1 MATESVSHPQATGAL
16 TPARARSVP
25 RRERIGDTLY
35 SWLLIVP
42 AMILILTFAIIPLV
56 YAINVSFR
64 FADLTTPRRVAEYV
78 GFTNFYYA
86 LNDSFFWDSVGRTL
100 TFSVFAVA
108 IEMILGVAL
117 AFLLHSQ
124 RWFKGIARSLFILPL
139 AVSPYAIGLVWQY
152 MYHPDF
158 GVYNYLLTLVGIP
171 EQRWLSEPGLA
182 MASIIAFDVWQW
194 TPFVTLIA
202 LAGLQALPKEPFEA
216 ARLDNAS
223 FWRVLR
229 TLTFPM
235 LSPVLTLVLVL
246 RAMDAVRLYDA
257 VVALTRGG
265 PGTSTEV
272 LTYYLYRLGL
282 EKFRLD
288 RASSMALLFLYA
300 TVVFTGLALRRFM
313 KQLSER
319 AQARA

>member
-1 MATESVSHPQATGAL
+1 MATESVTSPTTATAQTHL
-16 TPARARSVP
+16 RSAP
-25 RRERIGDTLY
+25 RTERMSDMLY

-42 AMILILTFAIIPLV
+42 AMILILIFAIIPLV

-64 FADLTTPRRVAEYV
+64 FADLTSPRGVAEYV
-78 GFTNFYYA
+78 GLANFHFA
-86 LNDSFFWDSVGRTL
+86 LQDEFFWSSVQRTL
-100 TFSVFAVA
+100 TFAVFAVV

-117 AFLLHSQ
+117 AFLLNGQ
-124 RWFKGIARSLFILPL
+124 RWFKGIARGLFILPL
-139 AVSPYAIGLVWQY
+139 AVSPYAVGLIWRY

-158 GVYNYLLTLVGIP
+158 GVYNHLLSLLGLP
-171 EQRWLSEPGLA
+171 EQNWLSEPGLA

-194 TPFVTLIA
+194 TSFVTLIT

-223 FWRVLR
+223 TWRVLR

-235 LSPVLTLVLVL
+235 LAPVLTLVLVL

-257 VVALTRGG
+257 VVSLTAGG

-282 EKFRLD
+282 KYFKLD
-288 RASSMALLFLYA
+288 QASAMALLFLFA

-313 KQLSER
+313 RQLGER
-319 AQARA
+319 SAASN

>member
-1 MATESVSHPQATGAL
+1 MAGETVLHESTKSSTL
-16 TPARARSVP
+16 RLP
-25 RRERIGDTLY
+25 RQERISDLLY
-35 SWLLIVP
+35 SWLLVIP
-42 AMILILTFAIIPLV
+42 ALILLLIFAVIPLA

-64 FADLTTPRRVAEYV
+64 FADLTSPKGVAEFV
-78 GFTNFYYA
+78 GLLNFKFA
-86 LNDSFFWDSVGRTL
+86 LNDQFFWDSIQRTL
-100 TFSVFAVA
+100 IFAISAVGV
-108 IEMILGVAL
+108 EMILGIAL
-117 AFLLHSQ
+117 AFLLNSQ
-124 RWFKGIARSLFILPL
+124 RWFKGITRSLFILPL
-139 AVSPYAIGLVWQY
+139 AISPYAVGLIWRY

-158 GVYNYLLTLVGIP
+158 GVFNQLVSMIGLP

-223 FWRVLR
+223 TWRVLR

-235 LSPVLTLVLVL
+235 LAPVLTLVLVL
-246 RAMDAVRLYDA
+246 RAMDAVRLYDP
-257 VVALTRGG
+257 VISLTAGG

-282 EKFRLD
+282 QYFRVD
-288 RASSMALLFLYA
+288 RASAMALLFLFA

-313 KQLSER
+313 RRIAER
-319 AQARA
+319 SQANT

>member
-1 MATESVSHPQATGAL
+1 MSEL
-16 TPARARSVP
+16 TYA
-25 RRERIGDTLY
+25 
-35 SWLLIVP
+35 WLLVLP
-42 AMILILTFAIIPLV
+42 ALILLLIFAIIPLG

-64 FADLTTPRRVAEYV
+64 FADLTSPRGVAEWV
-78 GFTNFYYA
+78 GLENFRFA
-86 LNDSFFWDSVGRTL
+86 LNDQFFWDSIQRTL
-100 TFSVFAVA
+100 IFAVFAVG
-108 IEMILGVAL
+108 IEMALGIAL

-139 AVSPYAIGLVWQY
+139 AISPYAVGLIWRY

-158 GVYNYLLTLVGIP
+158 GVFNQLVSAVGIP
-171 EQRWLSEPGLA
+171 EQNWLSNPGLA

-194 TPFVTLIA
+194 TPFVALIT

-223 FWRVLR
+223 TWRVLR

-235 LSPVLTLVLVL
+235 LAPVLTLVLVL
-246 RAMDAVRLYDA
+246 RAMDAVRLYDP
-257 VVALTRGG
+257 VISLTAGG

-282 EKFRLD
+282 KFFRVD
-288 RASSMALLFLYA
+288 RASAMALLFLYA

-313 KQLSER
+313 RQIAER
-319 AQARA
+319 SQASS

>member
-1 MATESVSHPQATGAL
+1 MPNKMVADVMPESAV
-16 TPARARSVP
+16 VP
-25 RRERIGDTLY
+25 FDTLPKRERVSELLY
-35 SWLLIVP
+35 SWLLVIP
-42 AMILILTFAIIPLV
+42 ALILLLIFAIIPLS

-64 FADLTTPRRVAEYV
+64 FADLTSPRGVAEFV
-78 GFTNFYYA
+78 GLANFQFA
-86 LNDSFFWDSVGRTL
+86 LDDQFFWDSVQRTL
-100 TFSVFAVA
+100 IFAVFAVGV
-108 IEMILGVAL
+108 EMVLGIGL
-117 AFLLHSQ
+117 AFLLNSQ
-124 RWFKGIARSLFILPL
+124 RWFKGITRSLFILPL
-139 AVSPYAIGLVWQY
+139 AISPYAVGLIWRY

-158 GVYNYLLTLVGIP
+158 GVFNQLVSMVGLP
-171 EQRWLSEPGLA
+171 EQNWLSNPGLA
-182 MASIIAFDVWQW
+182 MASIVAFDVWQW

-223 FWRVLR
+223 RWRILW

-235 LSPVLTLVLVL
+235 LAPVLTLVLVL

-257 VVALTRGG
+257 VISLTAGG

-282 EKFRLD
+282 QYFRVD
-288 RASSMALLFLYA
+288 RASAMALLFLFA

-313 KQLSER
+313 RRIAER
-319 AQARA
+319 SQANT

>member
-1 MATESVSHPQATGAL
+1 VG
-16 TPARARSVP
+16 
-25 RRERIGDTLY
+25 
-35 SWLLIVP
+35 
-42 AMILILTFAIIPLV
+42 
-56 YAINVSFR
+56 
-64 FADLTTPRRVAEYV
+64 EYV
-78 GFTNFYYA
+78 GLTNFHFA
-86 LNDSFFWDSVGRTL
+86 LQDEFFWSSVGRTL
-100 TFSVFAVA
+100 TFAVFAVL
-108 IEMILGVAL
+108 IEMVLGVAL
-117 AFLLHSQ
+117 AFLLNSQ
-124 RWFKGIARSLFILPL
+124 RWFKGITRSLFILPL
-139 AVSPYAIGLVWQY
+139 AVSPYAVGLIWRY

-158 GVYNYLLTLVGIP
+158 GVYNHLLSMLGLP
-171 EQRWLSEPGLA
+171 EQIWLSEPGLA

-194 TPFVTLIA
+194 TSFVTLIT

-223 FWRVLR
+223 TWRVLR

-257 VVALTRGG
+257 VVSLTAGG

-282 EKFRLD
+282 KYFRLD
-288 RASSMALLFLYA
+288 RASAMALLFLYA

-313 KQLSER
+313 RQLSER

>member
-1 MATESVSHPQATGAL
+1 MTGQIVTQGVHRPDLAQAGSA
-16 TPARARSVP
+16 P
-25 RRERIGDTLY
+25 RRGRISELTY
-35 SWLLIVP
+35 AWLLVLP
-42 AMILILTFAIIPLV
+42 ALILLLIFAIIPLG

-64 FADLTTPRRVAEYV
+64 FADLTSPRGVAEWV
-78 GFTNFYYA
+78 GLENFRFA
-86 LNDSFFWDSVGRTL
+86 LNDQFFWDSIQRTL
-100 TFSVFAVA
+100 IFAVFAVG
-108 IEMILGVAL
+108 IEMALGIAL

-139 AVSPYAIGLVWQY
+139 AISPYAVGLIWRY

-158 GVYNYLLTLVGIP
+158 GVFNQLVSAVGIP
-171 EQRWLSEPGLA
+171 EQNWLSNPGLA

-194 TPFVTLIA
+194 TPFVALIT

-223 FWRVLR
+223 TWRVLR

-235 LSPVLTLVLVL
+235 LAPVLTLVLVL
-246 RAMDAVRLYDA
+246 RAMDAVRLYDP
-257 VVALTRGG
+257 VISLTAGG

-282 EKFRLD
+282 KFFRVD
-288 RASSMALLFLYA
+288 RASAMALLFLYA

-313 KQLSER
+313 RQIAER
-319 AQARA
+319 SQASS

>member
-1 MATESVSHPQATGAL
+1 MSGETVINVVQESQVTQAR
-16 TPARARSVP
+16 TPP
-25 RRERIGDTLY
+25 KRERISELLY
-35 SWLLIVP
+35 AWLLVIP
-42 AMILILTFAIIPLV
+42 ALILLLIFAIIPLA

-64 FADLTTPRRVAEYV
+64 FADLTSPRGVAEYV
-78 GFTNFYYA
+78 GLTNFLFA
-86 LNDSFFWDSVGRTL
+86 LNDQFFWDSVQRTL
-100 TFSVFAVA
+100 IFAVFAVGV
-108 IEMILGVAL
+108 EMILGIGL
-117 AFLLHSQ
+117 AFLLNSQ
-124 RWFKGIARSLFILPL
+124 RWFKGITRSLFILPL
-139 AVSPYAIGLVWQY
+139 AISPYAVGLIWRY

-158 GVYNYLLTLVGIP
+158 GVFNQLVSLVGLP
-171 EQRWLSEPGLA
+171 EQKWLSQPGLA

-223 FWRVLR
+223 TWRILR

-235 LSPVLTLVLVL
+235 LAPVLTLVLVL

-257 VVALTRGG
+257 VISLTAGG

-272 LTYYLYRLGL
+272 VTYYLYRLGL
-282 EKFRLD
+282 QYFRVD
-288 RASSMALLFLYA
+288 RASAMALLFLFA

-313 KQLSER
+313 RQIAER
-319 AQARA
+319 AQANT

>member
-1 MATESVSHPQATGAL
+1 MAGQIASQGLSSPGTVQTGDL
-16 TPARARSVP
+16 P
-25 RRERIGDTLY
+25 RRRRISELQY
-35 SWLLIVP
+35 AWLLVLP
-42 AMILILTFAIIPLV
+42 ALVLLLIFAIIPLA

-64 FADLTTPRRVAEYV
+64 FADLTSPRGVAEFV
-78 GFTNFYYA
+78 GLDNFRFA
-86 LNDSFFWDSVGRTL
+86 LHDQFFWDSIQRTL
-100 TFSVFAVA
+100 IFAVFAVG
-108 IEMILGVAL
+108 IEMVLGIGL

-124 RWFKGIARSLFILPL
+124 RWFKGISRGLVILPL
-139 AVSPYAIGLVWQY
+139 AISPYAVGLIWRY

-158 GVYNYLLTLVGIP
+158 GVFNQLVSAVGLP
-171 EQRWLSEPGLA
+171 EQNWLSTPGLA

-194 TPFVTLIA
+194 TPFVALIA

-223 FWRVLR
+223 TWRVLR

-235 LSPVLTLVLVL
+235 LAPVLTLVLVL
-246 RAMDAVRLYDA
+246 RAMDAVRLYDP
-257 VVALTRGG
+257 VISLTAGG

-282 EKFRLD
+282 KFFRVD
-288 RASSMALLFLYA
+288 RASAMALLFLFA

-313 KQLSER
+313 RQIAER
-319 AQARA
+319 SQAGS